1 MRKQKQVQINGDTYL
16 LEQFGA
22 RQGFKLG
29 KKVAKLA
36 LPTIGALY
44 GTEDEFSLSVAA
56 EVVAEHLDELD
67 DQTIQELLS
76 SATKNKYAIDFD
88 NEFAGNY
95 MTLFKLLWEIIQFNF
110 SDILFQMAPGV
121 TEAE

>member
-1 MRKQKQVQINGDTYL
+1 MRQQKEVSINGDKYQLT
-16 LEQFGA
+16 QFGA

-44 GTEDEFSLSVAA
+44 GSDEEFSLSVAA
-56 EVVAEHLDELD
+56 EVVAEHLDDLD
-67 DQTIQELLS
+67 EQTVMELLG
-76 SATKNKYAIDFD
+76 SATKNKYAINFD
-88 NEFAGNY
+88 DEFAGNY
-95 MTLFKLLWEIIQFNF
+95 MTLFKLLWEIVQFNF
-110 SDILFQMAPGV
+110 SDILFQMAPDA

>member
-1 MRKQKQVQINGDTYL
+1 MRQQKEIQIGEDKYQLT
-16 LEQFGA
+16 QFGA
-22 RQGFKLG
+22 RQGIKLG

-44 GTEDEFSLSVAA
+44 GTDEEFSLSVAA
-56 EVVAEHLDELD
+56 EVVAEHIDDLD

-76 SATKNKYAIDFD
+76 SATKNKYAINFD
-88 NEFAGNY
+88 DEFAGNY

-110 SDILFQMAPGV
+110 SDILFQMAPGAI
-121 TEAE
+121 EAE